1 MVDSDEKKG
10 VPAAQAQPMEAPL
23 IGGRYKV
30 TRKLGAGQMGE
41 VVEAE
46 DVLLR
51 KPVAVKVIRE
61 QYARD
66 PGFADRL
73 RLEAQAVAA
82 VAARSAHVVSAL
94 DLGQAPDGRA
104 YIVFERLNGRTLR
117 DELRARKFLPPAEAI
132 ALMQQLLD
140 GLAAAHDAG
149 VIHRDIKHENVYL
162 CDGARAEGE
171 RVLKIL
177 DFGLAKVIDPS
188 AAGAPTPLALPTAKG
203 MIVGTPR
210 FVAPEQILG
219 QSIDHRADL
228 YSAGVVLYMLLA
240 GRDPFHHHREMFD
253 ILAAQVKEAPK
264 PPSTQAEQPIPE
276 ALDRIVLRALAKAP
290 GDRFP
295 DARAFAAAL
304 AQVDLARSRS
314 VQRSRWPETERV
326 DLRAFQAQP
335 SPAATAKTT
344 RLPSAAA
351 LVDDETVAT
360 LPLAAQSTTVRPALM
375 TPPPVPQWVTESR
388 RPIVPLRRK
397 LSRVQLAAL
406 AILLALAALALG
418 VLVVHW
424 LRR

>member
-10 VPAAQAQPMEAPL
+10 EPAAQAQPMEAPL

-51 KPVAVKVIRE
+51 KPVAVKVIRQ

-82 VAARSAHVVSAL
+82 VAARSPHVVSAL

-104 YIVFERLNGRTLR
+104 YVVFERLTGCTLR
-117 DELRARKFLPPAEAI
+117 DELRARKYLPPAEAI

-162 CDGARAEGE
+162 CDGARAGGE

-210 FVAPEQILG
+210 FVAPEQVLG

-228 YSAGVVLYMLLA
+228 YSAGIVLYMLLA

-253 ILAAQVKEAPK
+253 ILAAQVKEIPK
-264 PPSTQAEQPIPE
+264 PPSMQAEQPIPE

-290 GDRFP
+290 EDRFP

-304 AQVDLARSRS
+304 AQVDLTPSPAAR
-314 VQRSRWPETERV
+314 QRWPATERV
-326 DLRAFQAQP
+326 DLRVFQAQS

-351 LVDDETVAT
+351 LVDDETIAT
-360 LPLAAQSTTVRPALM
+360 LPLARSTTARPVLT
-375 TPPPVPQWVTESR
+375 TPPPPPQWVTN
-388 RPIVPLRRK
+388 RPRPSVPLWRRF
-397 LSRVQLAAL
+397 SRVQLAVL
-406 AILLALAALALG
+406 AIVLALAVLELG